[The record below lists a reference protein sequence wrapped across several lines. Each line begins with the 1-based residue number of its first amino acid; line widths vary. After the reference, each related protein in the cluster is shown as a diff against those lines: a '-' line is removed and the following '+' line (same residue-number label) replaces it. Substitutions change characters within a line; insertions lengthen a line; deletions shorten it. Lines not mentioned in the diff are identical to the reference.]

1 MTASAL
7 TRFESSEARSATPFP
22 PGSTVARGFVTPQ
35 EYELAPPVDYLNV
48 PSFSP
53 SATAIDLEYY
63 RDTITRS
70 ATLASSKSVHNRA
83 DRTKARFRLLRRLQR
98 NHDGEGAAAADQES
112 ADAAIA
118 FLGSMQCSRPYFATL
133 NDDGFAVIE
142 FEDRLTGF
150 FGDLT
155 FQPGGV
161 VQCYARDPAGPSRFL
176 ELALDSPEM
185 RDFLDTP
192 FCVVF

>member
-1 MTASAL
+1 MTVSAL
-7 TRFESSEARSATPFP
+7 TRFESSEARSAIPFTQ
-22 PGSTVARGFVTPQ
+22 GSTVARGFVTPQ
-35 EYELAPPVDYLNV
+35 EYELAAPVDYLNV

-53 SATAIDLEYY
+53 SATVIDLEYY
-63 RDTITRS
+63 RDSIRRP

-112 ADAAIA
+112 VDAAIA
-118 FLGSMQCSRPYFATL
+118 FLGTMRCSRPYFATL

-161 VQCYARDPAGPSRFL
+161 VECYGRLPGAPSQFL
-176 ELALDSPEM
+176 AQALDSPQM
-185 RDFLDTP
+185 RDFLDTHIG
-192 FCVVF
+192 VVF